1 MCVQVGTFVDTSVRE
16 FACRLEGRACV
27 MSELCG
33 DGVASLSVSE
43 LVSAVATES
52 GKIYW
57 W

>member
-1 MCVQVGTFVDTSVRE
+1 MRE
-16 FACRLEGRACV
+16 FASRLEMRACV
-27 MSELCG
+27 ISEWSG
-33 DGVASLSVSE
+33 ESVASLSVSE

>member
-1 MCVQVGTFVDTSVRE
+1 MDMSVHD
-16 FACRLEGRACV
+16 FASRLEGCACV
-27 MSELCG
+27 ISELNG
-33 DGVASLSVSE
+33 ESVASLSVSE